1 MPSVRPLDDRETLTY
16 LHGTVS
22 DRRHDVAVPETPIYL
37 DGLLADTPLVGGLE
51 PMLGRCHLRTLPILG
66 FPNLSRPGTLD
77 ALNPPGFSSP
87 WVTRFI
93 PLAKPTTPTAHTTL
107 PP

>member
-51 PMLGRCHLRTLPILG
+51 PMLGRCHLRTLTILG
-66 FPNLSRPGTLD
+66 FPNLSRPGILD
-77 ALNPPGFSSP
+77 ALNHQRS
-87 WVTRFI
+87 
-93 PLAKPTTPTAHTTL
+93 AEHTSELQSLMRTSYAVSC
-107 PP
+107 

>member
-51 PMLGRCHLRTLPILG
+51 PMLGRCHLRTLTILG
-66 FPNLSRPGTLD
+66 FPNLSRPGILRSEERRVGKECVR
-77 ALNPPGFSSP
+77 PCRSRWSP
-87 WVTRFI
+87 YHY
-93 PLAKPTTPTAHTTL
+93 KKK
-107 PP
+107 